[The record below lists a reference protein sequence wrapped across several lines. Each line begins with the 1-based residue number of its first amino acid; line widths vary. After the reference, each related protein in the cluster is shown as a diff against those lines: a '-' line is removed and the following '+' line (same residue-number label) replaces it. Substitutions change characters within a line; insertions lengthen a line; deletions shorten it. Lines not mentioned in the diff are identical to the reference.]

1 MFVLFVCEGIEI
13 FVVGIDI
20 EVYEMVVYN
29 EIVWFYVLELID
41 LFLFDEYCKMVFLI
55 VLFVFKDDNK
65 WCLYDG
71 MLMIYV
77 MIIDVGF
84 LLCVNNS

>member
-1 MFVLFVCEGIEI
+1 MCEGIEI

-20 EVYEMVVYN
+20 EVYEMVVCN
-29 EIVWFYVLELID
+29 EMVWFYVLELID
-41 LFLFDEYCKMVFLI
+41 VFLFDEYCKMVFLI

-65 WCLYDG
+65 WWLCDG
-71 MLMIYV
+71 MVMIYV
-77 MIIDVGF
+77 MIMDVGF

>member
-1 MFVLFVCEGIEI
+1 MLFVCEGIEI